1 MLTLQEIAEMLGDF
15 EGAEEARKDLEEH
28 GRISEG
34 AQARIAELEEK
45 IADLEAKYTATAA
58 RNYELMSA
66 ATAPVPEDGED
77 EEAEEVDEEDD
88 GEADVTELFAER
100 D

>member
-34 AQARIAELEEK
+34 AQARIAELEAQ

-66 ATAPVPEDGED
+66 ATAPVPED

-88 GEADVTELFAER
+88 GEADVTELFDER

>member
-1 MLTLQEIAEMLGDF
+1 MLTLQEIAEMIGEF
-15 EGAEEARKDLEEH
+15 EGTEEARKDLEEH

-66 ATAPVPEDGED
+66 ATAPVPEDGENED
-77 EEAEEVDEEDD
+77 VEEVEEDD
-88 GEADVTELFAER
+88 GDADVTELFVER

>member
-28 GRISEG
+28 GRIGEG

-66 ATAPVPEDGED
+66 ATAPVPEDGENED
-77 EEAEEVDEEDD
+77 VEVVEKDD
-88 GEADVTELFAER
+88 GDADVTELFVER

>member
-1 MLTLQEIAEMLGDF
+1 MLTLQEIAEMIGEF
-15 EGAEEARKDLEEH
+15 EGTEEARKDLEEH

-66 ATAPVPEDGED
+66 ATAPVPEDGENED
-77 EEAEEVDEEDD
+77 VEEVEEDD
-88 GEADVTELFAER
+88 GEADVTELFEER

>member
-1 MLTLQEIAEMLGDF
+1 MLTLQEIAEMIGEF
-15 EGAEEARKDLEEH
+15 EGTEEARKDLEEH

-66 ATAPVPEDGED
+66 ATAPVPEGGEG
-77 EEAEEVDEEDD
+77 EEVEEVEEDD
-88 GEADVTELFAER
+88 GDADVTELFAER
-100 D
+100 N

>member
-1 MLTLQEIAEMLGDF
+1 MRTLQEIAEMLGDF

-66 ATAPVPEDGED
+66 ATAPVPEDGEGED
-77 EEAEEVDEEDD
+77 VEEVEEDD
-88 GEADVTELFAER
+88 GDADVTELFEER
-100 D
+100 N

>member
-1 MLTLQEIAEMLGDF
+1 MLTLQEIAEMIGEF
-15 EGAEEARKDLEEH
+15 EGTEEARKDLEEH

-66 ATAPVPEDGED
+66 ATAPVPEDGEN
-77 EEAEEVDEEDD
+77 EAVEEVEEDD
-88 GEADVTELFAER
+88 GDADVTELFVER